1 MKMTSLTQV
10 TEIVKWYTT
19 DTQREST
26 GVTCAVITWEVNA
39 PTVINLYKRQFCSYK
54 FGRIFGSSFA
64 VCSSVWLTRSGEWI
78 YYLKYVNKLEI
89 IMLIFGTL
97 DGKEKNIVGMDARY
111 FPSSCHFFFPYFS
124 FPLLLR
130 TPLVHVSTSPLL
142 FYFLKYTCNLFQGES
157 FCFRLCDNKQ

>member
-1 MKMTSLTQV
+1 MSSRKLQKPSEVCYFMNMTSLTQV

-26 GVTCAVITWEVNA
+26 GVTCAVITWEVHA
-39 PTVINLYKRQFCSYK
+39 PTVINLCKRQFCSYK
-54 FGRIFGSSFA
+54 FGRTFGSSFA

-97 DGKEKNIVGMDARY
+97 DEKEKNIVGMDSRY
-111 FPSSCHFFFPYFS
+111 FPSSCHFFLSLLFFS
-124 FPLLLR
+124 PASSH
-130 TPLVHVSTSPLL
+130 TPRACLDISPFVLFFKVHV
-142 FYFLKYTCNLFQGES
+142 
-157 FCFRLCDNKQ
+157 